1 MGVLDNY
8 VDLDCVYVEW
18 LEISRRV
25 YYFFN
30 MYIICCIHI
39 SRLRWIHH
47 GYSSCLHK
55 LVDYLEHIFCIEMR
69 IPTIMYAPQ
78 RFQIHVGGRSSGYV

>member
-25 YYFFN
+25 YYFFFN
-30 MYIICCIHI
+30 IILYVAFISLDSDGYITDTVLVCISWLIILSI
-39 SRLRWIHH
+39 SF
-47 GYSSCLHK
+47 
-55 LVDYLEHIFCIEMR
+55 V
-69 IPTIMYAPQ
+69 
-78 RFQIHVGGRSSGYV
+78 

>member
-30 MYIICCIHI
+30 IILYVVFISLDSDGYITDTVLVYI
-39 SRLRWIHH
+39 SWLIILSI
-47 GYSSCLHK
+47 SS
-55 LVDYLEHIFCIEMR
+55 V
-69 IPTIMYAPQ
+69 
-78 RFQIHVGGRSSGYV
+78 